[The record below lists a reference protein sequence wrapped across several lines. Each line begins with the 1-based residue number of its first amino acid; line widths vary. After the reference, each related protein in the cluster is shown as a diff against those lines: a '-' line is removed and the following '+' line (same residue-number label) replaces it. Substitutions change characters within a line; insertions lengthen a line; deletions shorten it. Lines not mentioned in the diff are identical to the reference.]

1 MIFYF
6 LFNSYDIKLLI
17 FFDLVFL
24 LFFKEVINTY
34 FYINLLVDLS
44 KLIKVYFS
52 ILSFKD

>member
-6 LFNSYDIKLLI
+6 LFNSYNIKLLI

-44 KLIKVYFS
+44 KLIKVY
-52 ILSFKD
+52 ILLY

>member
-6 LFNSYDIKLLI
+6 LFNSYNIKLLI

-24 LFFKEVINTY
+24 LFFKEVINMY

-44 KLIKVYFS
+44 KLIKVY
-52 ILSFKD
+52 ILLY